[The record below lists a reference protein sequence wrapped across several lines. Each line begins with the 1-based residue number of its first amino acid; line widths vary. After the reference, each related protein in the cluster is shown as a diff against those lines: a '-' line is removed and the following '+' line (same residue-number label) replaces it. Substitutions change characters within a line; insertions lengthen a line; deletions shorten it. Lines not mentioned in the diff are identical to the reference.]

1 LIVFRLM
8 FLGTLSLLITERFT
22 NVSTPQRY
30 KYYCSIGDAG
40 KSFEGLDANRSATV
54 PPMATMHIISRLPES
69 VGSTIGDIKNFM
81 HIQMVHMYPI
91 ILL

>member
-1 LIVFRLM
+1 LM

-30 KYYCSIGDAG
+30 KYYCSVGDAG
-40 KSFEGLDANRSATV
+40 KSFENLEANLSATV
-54 PPMATMHIISRLPES
+54 PPMATIHITSRLPDS
-69 VGSTIGDIKNFM
+69 VGSTIGDIKNFV
-81 HIQMVHMYPI
+81 HIQMVHIYPI